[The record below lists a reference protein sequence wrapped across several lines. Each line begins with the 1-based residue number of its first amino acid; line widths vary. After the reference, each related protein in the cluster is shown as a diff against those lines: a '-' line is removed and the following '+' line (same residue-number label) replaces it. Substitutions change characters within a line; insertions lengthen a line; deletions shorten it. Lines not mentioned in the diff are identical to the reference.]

1 MKKITSV
8 LLAVVMMLS
17 VMNMTAFAVG
27 ASECIQLTADANLT
41 GKKLSVKLTAAQDTT
56 NGRITVAYDSR
67 MLVYSDISASDLVI
81 GVNVENGQV
90 TVAYAVKDDAVQA
103 GEEILS
109 IVFTTRNSGTTTLQ
123 AVLEEFN
130 ENESLDAECEDLIA
144 SITILPN
151 VVPGTQPGTQPDA
164 GDDAG
169 NDTEEG
175 ETEED
180 AEDETEED
188 SEDETEEEP
197 SVEMENFGDV
207 SENQWFYEAVEHVV
221 ESGYFKGVTENSFA
235 PQDKMT
241 RAMFV
246 TVLGRIA
253 NVEETSEGISDFSDV
268 KSGQWFSGF
277 VAWASEAGI
286 VQGANGKFDPNGNIT
301 REQMA
306 VFLYRYAQ
314 YAGLDLT
321 IDSDAVSKYSDFKN
335 VSSWAQDAMAWA
347 VSNGIINGTGVGLE
361 PQATATRA
369 QVAQIVLN
377 FDSVAR

>member
-17 VMNMTAFAVG
+17 MMNMTAFAVE
-27 ASECIQLTADANLT
+27 ASECIQLTAATNRT
-41 GKKLSVKLTAAQDTT
+41 GKKLSVKVTAAQDTT
-56 NGRITVAYDSR
+56 NGRITVAYDSG
-67 MLVYSDISASDLVI
+67 MLVYSTISASGLVI
-81 GVNVENGQV
+81 GANDENGQV
-90 TVAYAVKDDAVQA
+90 TVAYAVKNDAIRA
-103 GEEILS
+103 GEEILT
-109 IVFTTRNSGTTTLQ
+109 IVFTTCDSGTTTLQ
-123 AVLEEFN
+123 PVLEEFN
-130 ENESLDAECEDLIA
+130 ENESLDAECEELIA
-144 SITILPN
+144 EITITSVN
-151 VVPGTQPGTQPDA
+151 VPSVQPDTQPGTQPDA

-175 ETEED
+175 DTEGDTEE
-180 AEDETEED
+180 EDKD
-188 SEDETEEEP
+188 EP

-221 ESGYFKGVTENSFA
+221 ENGYFKGVTENSFA

-253 NVEETSEGISDFSDV
+253 NVEETSEGISDFADV
-268 KSGQWFSGF
+268 KNGQWFSGF

-321 IDSDAVSKYSDFKN
+321 VDSDAVSNYGDFEN
-335 VSSWAQDAMAWA
+335 VSSWAKEAMAWA

-377 FDSVAR
+377 FDSITR

>member
-8 LLAVVMMLS
+8 LLAVVMVLS
-17 VMNMTAFAVG
+17 VMNMTAFAVE
-27 ASECIQLTADANLT
+27 ASECIQLTAGTNIIGD
-41 GKKLSVKLTAAQDTT
+41 KLLVQLTAAQDTT
-56 NGRITVAYDSR
+56 NGRITVAYNSG
-67 MLVYSDISASDLVI
+67 MLVYSNVSASDLVI

-90 TVAYAVKDDAVQA
+90 TVAYAVKDDAIQA
-103 GEEILS
+103 GEEILV
-109 IVFTTRNSGTTTLQ
+109 IAFTTRSSGTTTLQ

-130 ENESLDAECEDLIA
+130 ENESLDAECKDMVVGI
-144 SITILPN
+144 SIMTPD
-151 VVPGTQPGTQPDA
+151 VPGTGGGSATPSDPSTPGT
-164 GDDAG
+164 GDD
-169 NDTEEG
+169 TEDG
-175 ETEED
+175 D
-180 AEDETEED
+180 AEDKD
-188 SEDETEEEP
+188 EP

-221 ESGYFKGVTENSFA
+221 EQGYFKGVTDNSFA
-235 PQDKMT
+235 PQEKMT

-253 NVEETSEGISDFSDV
+253 GVEETSEGTSAFSDV
-268 KSGQWFSGF
+268 KNGQWFSGF

-321 IDSDAVSKYSDFKN
+321 VDSNAVSKYRDFKD
-335 VSSWAQDAMAWA
+335 VSSWAKDAMIWA
-347 VSNGIINGTGVGLE
+347 VSNGIVNGTGVGLE

-377 FDSVAR
+377 FDSVTR